1 LAKQIKKN
9 VLYYFDSIGKSIFT
23 MDICGVCG
31 DDVGVRLDDGESYI
45 VGDRFVC
52 LNDCAYRVLC
62 NFARNSRCF
71 KPMFV

>member
-1 LAKQIKKN
+1 
-9 VLYYFDSIGKSIFT
+9 